1 LPKRE
6 IRILG
11 LALSYLNTELQ
22 LVGVI
27 LRGNQWLDGILVCT
41 IDPNEDY
48 ISEITRTILKSK
60 QYSQIRVVVS
70 RENLLPKRV
79 RDMRKLSLKTRLPM
93 ILLTQSI
100 GHTTSAAHIAPQPN
114 RTSIEKGRRKIMIRT
129 IGLNACTAR
138 EILLIGC
145 RGNLSIPEALRIAEL
160 ITIGLKS
167 RI

>member
-1 LPKRE
+1 MPKRE

-11 LALSYLNTELQ
+11 LALSYLNTGLQ

-41 IDPNEDY
+41 VDPNEDY

-70 RENLLPKRV
+70 RENLLPKGAQ
-79 RDMRKLSLKTRLPM
+79 DMRKLNLKTRLPM
-93 ILLTQSI
+93 ILLTQSKAY
-100 GHTTSAAHIAPQPN
+100 TTSTAQIVTQPN
-114 RTSIEKGRRKIMIRT
+114 RTSIEKGKHKIMIHT
-129 IGLNACTAR
+129 IGLNARTAR

-145 RGNLSIPEALRIAEL
+145 RDNLSIPEALRIAEL

-167 RI
+167 LT